1 MQQSE
6 KQPMVAESN
15 DGHHKKVSSYLKGTA
30 SSNQRSRSQSFDKNN
45 SPIQQPQQQLQ
56 KPNTPSRSSSL
67 DPTGM
72 FRNRGRRVIT
82 KSSSAAAANNNNH
95 VVAASYSSAQQ
106 PHMSGTHNSFNGQ
119 QRDHRMV
126 HLTKESIDKNGNESN
141 TAMVEDGHENDN
153 IETNSAGDEIIQKQ
167 LPSDDTAPQSAAA
180 SVETAKECIIDD
192 SAEDNNDKNI
202 KQGEMKQIDDESDD
216 SPIIS
221 ERDSNPNNDSAC
233 NESTEFVPTI
243 TLESLK
249 RFEFQDNIKAN
260 QLQSLHNKDGKIKRS
275 FSNDSNDSEQ
285 CHSAIGS
292 TVSVMGSLVGENEGT
307 TIGSFGYDES
317 KLLAVKRR
325 MMQDVEEIAE
335 LDENMSDSD
344 ADDIRDD
351 EDDRPMLASS
361 LLHTIPTVN
370 ESVGCNAEEARSEED
385 HASESKTEDDEIVDV
400 SDNVQTNVTIDDVAN
415 SSSGDNNVHNNIKAA
430 SNIHDESPIRAA
442 LRRKTQSV
450 AKSLPP
456 LPSHLSALTPNRFH
470 SSYAKTENA
479 VASGLKVAQ
488 QCFSFEDTTVDDS
501 NFLIMPEKL
510 NSGGDVGA
518 PQPIHK
524 YYGLSGVASF
534 ASEDDGSPAERS
546 TPKRNSNAANNISE
560 IPSTKQS
567 SSKKSA
573 SRPKWYPP
581 MSGGGTLLSPK
592 VIRHRQ
598 VWDDKNLPI
607 RVSAST
613 GNGGIRLSSS
623 FDPSPS
629 PRRDNTVEADRNEAM
644 TLLRSIVMQSSH
656 TEQDE
661 KDLDI
666 QSLYCE
672 SCQSHLSNT
681 SVETSSIRHDNC
693 PSCLDKVKSI
703 ADSIKRGIIAENDDN
718 SESNNHEPKLDNQAQ
733 CAAINLLVHSHE
745 YAIQMKQSALLARK
759 WLESIGEAESIGI
772 VHRTANNVPMPVHD
786 DTDGKFEAA
795 EHTILSKQEEISR
808 LNSELSKCRAEIGR
822 LKCSPREQQ
831 IPALTHNKSILS
843 DSSSDNSS
851 ATDGNNSLNLTSP
864 FPTIKYCDSHDESY
878 IRFEKRIEAD
888 MNLENR
894 KEIIFLKAALEKANK
909 KIAALEHDSKTCQ
922 DKEEP
927 FESEIEAI
935 DASTT
940 IEGSED
946 MIIQIAKSIENISVG
961 SSSLPDEEEAQSN
974 NQYSIS
980 IDDPR
985 LEKELEEYRLAL
997 IESLRVEEGSKRTA
1011 EPSTAAS
1018 SNVEKDVSNSISSE
1032 LSTDKRMVNVRMI
1045 DGENFTTEWSDLVEP
1060 LPPPPDHGLKSPI
1073 VDAIL
1078 SKWTDDSNTQSAL
1091 VKWIESILNGDSSD
1105 DSPSLKLSGLDHQI
1119 RDGFIMHVLPLLL
1132 LRKDIHV
1139 HVTSRAHRQ
1148 TTYDMAVSI
1157 SQSVKGSTD
1166 MNNNRNESLTSGESI
1181 HRSKLG
1187 GRKHHLMAYQAAH
1200 SASAVKSNGG
1210 GGGGGSGGME
1220 DSNIAPSFSARQFLG
1235 RTAPDIV
1242 RTSSH
1247 TESISTAV
1255 TAQISN
1261 RTPSQAA
1268 KNLFRSHAED
1278 TYTTFSE
1285 MKTPSRMPSVPPPA
1299 LGDDLSVGSSVSED
1313 DSKSQRQSSSIMGS
1327 ISGAFGGLLSRRK
1340 GPQPSD
1346 LYHPLSSEKS
1356 PNTNSSSW
1364 SPSALFTPQS
1374 NHSQEEI
1381 RQDDIYHRVVSA
1393 PPGKIGLTF
1402 VEYEGNTM
1410 VSNVSD
1416 SSPLSGWVFPSDVLV
1431 AIDDTPVRDLRTRDI
1446 VQLLTDKKD
1455 QQRNLRMYSLNRR

>member
-1 MQQSE
+1 MDDLPMQKSE
-6 KQPMVAESN
+6 KQQEQPMAAAESN
-15 DGHHKKVSSYLKGTA
+15 DGHHKKVPSYLKGTA
-30 SSNQRSRSQSFDKNN
+30 SSNLRSRSQSFDKNN
-45 SPIQQPQQQLQ
+45 SSIQQQQHQLQ

-95 VVAASYSSAQQ
+95 VVTASNSSAQQ
-106 PHMSGTHNSFNGQ
+106 THMSGTHNSYNGQ
-119 QRDHRMV
+119 QRDQRAV
-126 HLTKESIDKNGNESN
+126 HLAKESVEKNVNESN

-153 IETNSAGDEIIQKQ
+153 IETNSTVDEIIQKQ
-167 LPSDDTAPQSAAA
+167 LPSDDAAPQSAATNN
-180 SVETAKECIIDD
+180 ETAKERIIDD
-192 SAEDNNDKNI
+192 NAEDNEI
-202 KQGEMKQIDDESDD
+202 KEIDDESDD

-243 TLESLK
+243 TLESLR
-249 RFEFQDNIKAN
+249 RFEFQDNFKAN
-260 QLQSLHNKDGKIKRS
+260 QLQSLHNKDGKILKRS
-275 FSNDSNDSEQ
+275 FSNDSTDSEQ

-317 KLLAVKRR
+317 KLFAVKRR
-325 MMQDVEEIAE
+325 MMQDVEEIVE

-351 EDDRPMLASS
+351 EDDRPLHVSS
-361 LLHTIPTVN
+361 PLHTIPTVN
-370 ESVGCNAEEARSEED
+370 ESVDCNAEEARSEDD
-385 HASESKTEDDEIVDV
+385 HASESKMEDDEIVDV
-400 SDNVQTNVTIDDVAN
+400 SDNVQTNVTSNDVAN
-415 SSSGDNNVHNNIKAA
+415 SSSGDNDHNSIKAA

-510 NSGGDVGA
+510 NSGGDGGA
-518 PQPIHK
+518 PQPTHK

-534 ASEDDGSPAERS
+534 ASEDDGSPTERS
-546 TPKRNSNAANNISE
+546 TPKRNSNASNNE

-598 VWDDKNLPI
+598 VWDDKKSPI
-607 RVSAST
+607 RVSASG

-623 FDPSPS
+623 FDPSPL
-629 PRRDNTVEADRNEAM
+629 PRRDSKVEADRNEAL

-666 QSLYCE
+666 QSLHCE
-672 SCQSHLSNT
+672 SCQSHLRNT

-718 SESNNHEPKLDNQAQ
+718 SEINNHEPKLDNPAQ

-772 VHRTANNVPMPVHD
+772 VPSTANNVPMPVHD
-786 DTDGKFEAA
+786 DTDGNFEAA

-864 FPTIKYCDSHDESY
+864 FPTVKYCDSHDESY

-909 KIAALEHDSKTCQ
+909 KIAVLEHDSETCQ

-961 SSSLPDEEEAQSN
+961 SSSLPDEEESQN
-974 NQYSIS
+974 NKQYSIS

-997 IESLRVEEGSKRTA
+997 IESLRVEEGSKNTA
-1011 EPSTAAS
+1011 ELSTAAS
-1018 SNVEKDVSNSISSE
+1018 SNVKKDVSNSISSE

-1045 DGENFTTEWSDLVEP
+1045 DGENFTTKWSDLVEP

-1166 MNNNRNESLTSGESI
+1166 MDNNRNESRTSGESI
-1181 HRSKLG
+1181 HRSKPG

-1200 SASAVKSNGG
+1200 SGSAVNSNGG
-1210 GGGGGSGGME
+1210 GGME

-1278 TYTTFSE
+1278 SYTTFSE

-1364 SPSALFTPQS
+1364 SPSTLFTPQS
-1374 NHSQEEI
+1374 NHSQEEV
-1381 RQDDIYHRVVSA
+1381 RHDDIYHRVVSA

-1446 VQLLTDKKD
+1446 VQLLTEKKD